1 MMGKLNGKTVVI
13 TGGSSGI
20 GLATARRF
28 VAEGAT
34 VFMMGRRQERLDAAV
49 AAIGGDVHA
58 VRGDVANS
66 QDLDRLYDAVR
77 QAGRRIDVVFANAGA
92 AIAGALGDI
101 SEEDFDA
108 IVGVNMRGTLFT
120 VQKALPLMNDRG
132 AIVLT
137 GSIAGVKGRAGRS
150 VYAASKAAL
159 RSFTRSWASDL
170 RERGIRVNLISPGPT
185 ETGSLVNASQMAL
198 DELASPILRRR
209 LGQPDEIAAAVL
221 FLASDDAAFVNAT
234 ELFADGGYAQ
244 V

>member
-1 MMGKLNGKTVVI
+1 MGKLNGKTAVI

-20 GLATARRF
+20 GLATATRF

-34 VFMMGRRQERLDAAV
+34 VFIMGRRQAQLDAAV

-58 VRGDVANS
+58 VQGDVARLA
-66 QDLDRLYDAVR
+66 DLDRLYEAVR
-77 QAGRRIDVVFANAGA
+77 QSGRRIDILFANAGA
-92 AIAGALGDI
+92 AIAGSLGVI
-101 SEEDFDA
+101 TKEDFDA

-120 VQKALPLMNDRG
+120 VQKALPLFNQHG
-132 AIVLT
+132 SIVLT

-159 RSFTRSWASDL
+159 RSFARTWASDL
-170 RERGIRVNLISPGPT
+170 KDRRIRVNLVSPGPT
-185 ETGSLVNASQMAL
+185 DTAALASASPSVR
-198 DELASPILRRR
+198 DELASPILRGS
-209 LGQPDEIAAAVL
+209 LGQPGEIASVVL

>member
-1 MMGKLNGKTVVI
+1 MGKLDGKTAVV

-34 VFMMGRRQERLDAAV
+34 VFIMGRRQALLDEAV
-49 AAIGGDVHA
+49 ASIGGNIIGVQ
-58 VRGDVANS
+58 GDVAKLP
-66 QDLDRLYDAVR
+66 DLDRLYETIER
-77 QAGRRIDVVFANAGA
+77 AGHRVDIVFANAGA
-92 AIAGALGDI
+92 AVPGALGDI
-101 SEEDFDA
+101 REQDFNA
-108 IVGVNMRGTLFT
+108 IIDVNLRGTLFT
-120 VQKALPLMNDRG
+120 VQKALPLINDNG

-159 RSFTRSWASDL
+159 RSFARTWATDL
-170 RERGIRVNLISPGPT
+170 RGRGIRVNLISPGPT
-185 ETGSLVNASQMAL
+185 ETGSLANASAAARA
-198 DELASPILRRR
+198 ELAAPILRGR
-209 LGQPDEIAAAVL
+209 LGQADEVASAVL
-221 FLASDDAAFVNAT
+221 FLASDEAAYVNAT

>member
-1 MMGKLNGKTVVI
+1 MGKLDGKTAVI

-20 GLATARRF
+20 GLATAKRF

-34 VFMMGRRQERLDAAV
+34 VFIMGRRQGHLDAAV
-49 AAIGGDVHA
+49 AAIGGKVYA
-58 VRGDVANS
+58 VQGDVGNLS
-66 QDLDRLYDAVR
+66 DLDRLYDTIKS
-77 QAGRRIDVVFANAGA
+77 AGRRIDIVFANAGA
-92 AIAGALGDI
+92 AVAGTLGSI
-101 SEEDFDA
+101 RVEDFNTMID
-108 IVGVNMRGTLFT
+108 VNLRGTLFT
-120 VQKALPLMNDRG
+120 VQKALPLFNDNG

-159 RSFTRSWASDL
+159 RSFARTWASDL

-185 ETGSLVNASQMAL
+185 ETGSLGNAPQSVR
-198 DELASPILRRR
+198 DELAAPILRRS
-209 LGQPDEIAAAVL
+209 LGKPEEIAAAVT

>member
-1 MMGKLNGKTVVI
+1 MGKLNGKTAVI

-20 GLATARRF
+20 GLATATRF

-34 VFMMGRRQERLDAAV
+34 VFIMGRRQGQLDAAV
-49 AAIGGDVHA
+49 AAIGGDIHA
-58 VRGDVANS
+58 VQGDVARLA
-66 QDLDRLYDAVR
+66 DLDRLYEAVR
-77 QAGRRIDVVFANAGA
+77 QSGRRIDILFANAGA
-92 AIAGALGDI
+92 AIAGSLGVI
-101 SEEDFDA
+101 TEEDFDA

-120 VQKALPLMNDRG
+120 VQKALPLFNQHG
-132 AIVLT
+132 SIVLT

-159 RSFTRSWASDL
+159 RSFARTWASDL
-170 RERGIRVNLISPGPT
+170 KDRRIRVNLVSPGPT
-185 ETGSLVNASQMAL
+185 DTAALASASPSVR
-198 DELASPILRRR
+198 DALASPILRGS
-209 LGQPDEIAAAVL
+209 LGQPGEIASVVL